1 VSERRTSFLRDI
13 RVPLVRNLS
22 FWRTERIKTRRHSR
36 GAAGAVLDVAI
47 RHRIFAF
54 AVKTELIQKNPVQM
68 EGRPGD
74 NPASGA
80 GLEEVAAM
88 ETQTAQVEPKKTK
101 LGTEAERPGITN
113 GSASFAIASPSDLQ
127 SASHRR
133 HR

>member
-80 GLEEVAAM
+80 EPFTANEFSLLRKRVDQDLLSFLVLRWTGFRGSDAVTLSFREVHFS
-88 ETQTAQVEPKKTK
+88 TK
-101 LGTEAERPGITN
+101 RG
-113 GSASFAIASPSDLQ
+113 
-127 SASHRR
+127 
-133 HR
+133 